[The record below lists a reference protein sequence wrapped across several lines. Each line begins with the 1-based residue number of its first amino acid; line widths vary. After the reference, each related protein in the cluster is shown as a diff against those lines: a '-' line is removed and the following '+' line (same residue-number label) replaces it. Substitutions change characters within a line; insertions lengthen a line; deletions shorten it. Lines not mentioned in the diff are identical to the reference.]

1 MSQHER
7 ARIAVRGLFVQA
19 GRHGLGVVFALLIA
33 LGSVPLHAAGIHP
46 SNACA
51 SVNRRIEANLEAKCF
66 AMDFGGRERT
76 LYIYAPAGKHAAMPL
91 VFVLH
96 GGGGV
101 GAGMEWLTKRG
112 FNRLAD
118 HDGAVIVYPDGIG
131 KSWNDGRSDTSAAS
145 AQEHIDDIGWFRALP
160 HELSGQYDIDRH
172 RVYVTGISNGGLMSY
187 RIACDAADMFAA
199 AAPVAASMSLDLAPV
214 CKPARPISI
223 AILNGTDDPIMP
235 WGGGPV
241 KVLWL
246 RRGNVLST
254 AATLARWTELDH
266 CSAVHAEPVVDS
278 VPDDGT
284 ALARQSA
291 QCAGASEVDLFEI
304 RGGGHTWPAGEPYLG
319 ERFVGRVSREL
330 DANVAIWTFFMR
342 HRL

>member
-1 MSQHER
+1 MQ
-7 ARIAVRGLFVQA
+7 AVRTGFLT
-19 GRHGLGVVFALLIA
+19 LFALLA
-33 LGSVPLHAAGIHP
+33 LLDSAPLQAAGLHP
-46 SNACA
+46 SDACA
-51 SVNRRIEANLEAKCF
+51 SVNRRIEATLEAKCF

-101 GAGMEWLTKRG
+101 GAGMEWLTKSG

-118 HDGAVIVYPDGIG
+118 RDGAVIVYPDGIG

-145 AQEHIDDIGWFRALP
+145 AQEHVDDIGWLRALP
-160 HELSGQYDIDRH
+160 RELSGQYAIDLH

-187 RIACDAADMFAA
+187 RIACDAADIFAA
-199 AAPVAASMSLDLAPV
+199 AAPVAASMSVELAPI

-223 AILNGTDDPIMP
+223 AIINGTDDPIMP
-235 WGGGPV
+235 WNGGPV

-254 AATLARWTELDH
+254 TATLARWSELDR
-266 CSAVHAEPVVDS
+266 CSALHADPVVDS

-291 QCAGASEVDLFEI
+291 QCAAASEVELFEI
-304 RGGGHTWPAGEPYLG
+304 RGGGHTWPAGVPYLG
-319 ERFVGRVSREL
+319 ERLVGRVSREL
-330 DANVAIWTFFMR
+330 NANEAIWTFFA
-342 HRL
+342 HHHL